1 MKYQQELFR
10 QQTPYLQWLKDQQQQ
25 LSEKYSDKIFKG
37 EQIEV
42 LPFSLKEI
50 SLDSAPFETE
60 FKRDIKDIEKDK
72 LYAFVNRSG
81 FLSDYALEVIQ
92 EYFLQYPEAVILYAD
107 EDYCGTLQELYEISE
122 DGINKDILEEYVVCK
137 AGEDKQLFRGNPWF
151 KPDYSPDTL
160 KSFFYFGSVFAIK
173 GDEILESIEKNI
185 NLYELIISIST
196 RALENKKQ
204 IVHIPKVLFTNE
216 NINDKDKLFGF
227 NLPAIKDDKQDNTL
241 VSIIIPS
248 KDNSE
253 IIKRCLLSLIE
264 NTKNVNYEV
273 IIVDNGSS
281 DEEKAIRDEFFDYL
295 KNDKSIEI
303 TNIYQPQEFNF
314 SRMCN
319 IGANASNGE
328 FLLFLNDDV
337 EFFENEKWLQIML
350 LQAQNFYTGAVGAK
364 LYYPKTE
371 EAGYKIQHAGITNMG
386 IGPAHKLGGL
396 EDTVNIYHGHNTA
409 VYNMLAVTAACLMIR
424 KEYFDFVNGFDEE
437 LAVAYNDVE
446 LCFKLYENGLFNV
459 VRNDV
464 AIIHHES
471 LTRGSDISK
480 EKQQRLF
487 NEKQL
492 LYKKHPELF
501 CNDPFYNKNLVQWKK
516 ETDYKV
522 NYLFECDRAEE
533 PQKLDLD
540 AIKTLPYEYKNKL
553 MRKIAGQNLYMV
565 EIDSIEDEFIMD
577 STGEKKHCV
586 IKGWSVVRN
595 SDNSEFDRTLLL
607 RSTKEDNT
615 EIYSLQIYSQ
625 LRTDV
630 ETLFINEATSTL
642 NTALSGIQVIFE
654 QGKISQGEYQI
665 GILMKKPSKRYI
677 KWTDKTVEF

>member
-10 QQTPYLQWLKDQQQQ
+10 QQTPYLQWLKEQQHQ

-42 LPFSLKEI
+42 LPFSLKEL
-50 SLDSAPFETE
+50 SLDSVSFETE
-60 FKRDIKDIEKDK
+60 FKLGTKEIKKDK
-72 LYAFVNRSG
+72 LYVFVNRFG
-81 FLSDYALEVIQ
+81 FLNDYALEVIY
-92 EYFLQYPEAVILYAD
+92 EYFFKYPETVILYAD
-107 EDYCGTLQELYEISE
+107 EDYCGTLQELYGISE
-122 DGINKDILEEYVVCK
+122 DEINKDILEEYMMCK
-137 AGEDKQLFRGNPWF
+137 AGADKQLFRGKPWF

-160 KSFFYFGSVFAIK
+160 KSFFCLGSVFAIR
-173 GDEILESIEKNI
+173 GEEILENIEKNI
-185 NLYELIISIST
+185 NLYELVISISMKT
-196 RALENKKQ
+196 LKNKKQ
-204 IVHIPKVLFTNE
+204 IIHIPKVLFTNE
-216 NINDKDKLFGF
+216 DINDKDKLFGY
-227 NLPAIKDDKQDNTL
+227 NLPKIKEDEQDNTL

-264 NTKNVNYEV
+264 YTKNVNYEV
-273 IIVDNGSS
+273 IVVDNGSS
-281 DEEKAIRDEFFDYL
+281 DEEKNKREEFFDYL
-295 KNDKSIEI
+295 KNDKGVKIS
-303 TNIYQPQEFNF
+303 NIYQPQEFNF
-314 SRMCN
+314 SKMCN
-319 IGANASNGE
+319 IGAHASSGE

-337 EFFENEKWLQIML
+337 EFFENEKWLQTML
-350 LQAQNFYTGAVGAK
+350 LQAKNFYTGAVGAK
-364 LYYPKTE
+364 LYYPKSE
-371 EAGYKIQHAGITNMG
+371 KEGYKIQHAGITNMG
-386 IGPAHKLGGL
+386 VGPAHKLGGM
-396 EDTVNIYHGHNTA
+396 EDIMNIYHGHNIA

-437 LAVAYNDVE
+437 LAVAYNDVD
-446 LCFKLYENGLFNV
+446 LCFKLYEKGLFNV

-471 LTRGSDISK
+471 LTRGSDASK

-487 NEKQL
+487 SEKQL
-492 LYKKHPELF
+492 LYKKHPEFF

-516 ETDYKV
+516 ETDYKI
-522 NYLFECDRAEE
+522 NFLFECDRALE
-533 PQKLDLD
+533 PEKLEPD

-565 EIDSIEDEFIMD
+565 EIDSIEDEFVMD
-577 STGEKKHCV
+577 SAGEKKYCV

-615 EIYSLQIYSQ
+615 EIYSLQIFSQ

-630 ETLFINEATSTL
+630 ESLFINEAASTL